1 MLHDTFMNLERKEMN
16 KNIYGYGNPYNPEA
30 LRDLDKIKKEVE
42 EELEKDEPDK
52 EKMLE
57 LKQREMLK
65 GMELLSGSLNGR
77 THRGMYPW

>member
-1 MLHDTFMNLERKEMN
+1 MN

-42 EELEKDEPDK
+42 EELEKDEPNR

-57 LKQREMLK
+57 LKQKEMFK

-77 THRGMYPW
+77 TYRGLYPW

>member
-1 MLHDTFMNLERKEMN
+1 MSTPEITKMN

-42 EELEKDEPDK
+42 EELKKDEPDK

-77 THRGMYPW
+77 TYRGFYPW

>member
-1 MLHDTFMNLERKEMN
+1 MMN

-65 GMELLSGSLNGR
+65 GMELLSGTLNGR

>member
-1 MLHDTFMNLERKEMN
+1 MPGSGSMN

-30 LRDLDKIKKEVE
+30 LRDLDEIKKEVE

-77 THRGMYPW
+77 THRGLYPW

>member
-1 MLHDTFMNLERKEMN
+1 MN

-30 LRDLDKIKKEVE
+30 LRALGKIKEEIK
-42 EELEKDEPDK
+42 EELEKGEPDR

-57 LKQREMLK
+57 LRQREMLK

-77 THRGMYPW
+77 THRGLYPW

>member
-1 MLHDTFMNLERKEMN
+1 MN
-16 KNIYGYGNPYNPEA
+16 KNIYGYGNPYNPEV

-65 GMELLSGSLNGR
+65 SEVLLKALR
-77 THRGMYPW
+77 

>member
-1 MLHDTFMNLERKEMN
+1 MN

-42 EELEKDEPDK
+42 EELEKDEPDR

-57 LKQREMLK
+57 LKQREMMK
-65 GMELLSGSLNGR
+65 GNELLSGTLNGR

>member
-1 MLHDTFMNLERKEMN
+1 MN

-30 LRDLDKIKKEVE
+30 LRDLDEIKKEVE
-42 EELEKDEPDK
+42 GELEKDEPDK

-65 GMELLSGSLNGR
+65 GMELLSGPMNGR
-77 THRGMYPW
+77 TYRGMVPW